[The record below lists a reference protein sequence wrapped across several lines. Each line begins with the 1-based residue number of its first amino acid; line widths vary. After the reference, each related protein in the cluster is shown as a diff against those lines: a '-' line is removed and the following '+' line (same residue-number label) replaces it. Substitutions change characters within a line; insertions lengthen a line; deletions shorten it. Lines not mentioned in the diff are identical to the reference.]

1 MEKEISVVKTGYL
14 LKWLIKRWKLNW
26 FTLNEDEL
34 RCFIKRDKSVLIE
47 SIPLQG
53 ASVVCP
59 CYDEP
64 EVNIDRAFKLTSPNG
79 TEMLFLA
86 AGLQDRDRWAHA
98 IGAVI
103 RSITTSSQTSN
114 SPVKFQPF
122 RAKANVSEVL
132 GALQD
137 PDAGVEM
144 TNHVRNGIVHK
155 NCFKGSDII
164 KWLLRWNIVRRRGDG
179 IAMAQSLL
187 KLGHLQE
194 VDVSDGAAGAS
205 QSFKDDEKLYRFTSL
220 NLGVQRN
227 SYFDSSDSDSSLSDD
242 EDDGKIVE
250 RVKKGKIIK
259 AGFLCKKKSLRKGW
273 RFVRVLLRDSQPMLE
288 YESPFR
294 SKEQK
299 TDPKNQSKVIDLQ
312 KCFLAESSRRMI
324 GVKIQQAPAKLRIYL
339 RTKGGKC
346 RTFQTK
352 DEGEWFEYA
361 SLLQTLCGATPPPV
375 KIKTK
380 EKNTEKVK
388 DRVEEVPENVGEEKA
403 GEVKKV
409 SEKAEKVAEKVE
421 NLPPKNDVIEKAE
434 KITDEVEEILN

>member
-64 EVNIDRAFKLTSPNG
+64 EVNID
-79 TEMLFLA
+79 
-86 AGLQDRDRWAHA
+86 
-98 IGAVI
+98 
-103 RSITTSSQTSN
+103 TSN

-194 VDVSDGAAGAS
+194 VD
-205 QSFKDDEKLYRFTSL
+205 TSL

-242 EDDGKIVE
+242 EDDGKI
-250 RVKKGKIIK
+250 
-259 AGFLCKKKSLRKGW
+259 KSLRKGW